1 MFGEGQKMFLIIVVC
16 TRMMMISLKKMHV
29 CLYGTCVLGNYIYL
43 CHCMSPHC
51 QFVTVKY
58 GEEIIRVF
66 DGLKNCVP

>member
-1 MFGEGQKMFLIIVVC
+1 
-16 TRMMMISLKKMHV
+16 MHV
-29 CLYGTCVLGNYIYL
+29 CLYGTCVHENYIYL

-58 GEEIIRVF
+58 GEEIIKVF